1 MVEIEELQ
9 QEVEKL
15 WAGRDDIS
23 YGDPHA
29 TEVIES
35 VMDLLED
42 GSLRVAQWD
51 GTSGDTV
58 VNLWVKY
65 AILLMFKVHDNEVI
79 INSPFTYRD
88 KVSLRSANTL
98 NKVRLVPGAI
108 VRRGCHIGDDA
119 VLMPSFV
126 NTGAYVGD
134 GTMVDT
140 WATVGSCA
148 QVGSRV
154 HLAGGVGIGGVL
166 EPPQAL
172 PVMIGDDVFIGSRS
186 MITQGAKVGTG
197 AVLGEGTLLNPSIP
211 VIDADSGNE
220 ISRGVIP
227 PWCVALQ
234 AQRRKS
240 FKGGEFFLPCVLV
253 VRYLT
258 TGERLDKAALESIL
272 REHGLG

>member
-1 MVEIEELQ
+1 MVEIDDLQQQIEELW
-9 QEVEKL
+9 EK
-15 WAGRDDIS
+15 RDSIS
-23 YGDPHA
+23 YGDSHA
-29 TEVIES
+29 TKVTES
-35 VMDLLED
+35 VMDLLEE

-51 GTSGDTV
+51 GAGGETV

-65 AILLMFKVHDNEVI
+65 AILLMFKVHESEFISDP
-79 INSPFTYRD
+79 PFTYRD
-88 KVSLRSANTL
+88 KVPLRSTDTL

-108 VRRGCHIGDDA
+108 ARRGCFLGEDV

-126 NTGAYVGD
+126 NTGAYVGE

-148 QVGSRV
+148 QVGKRV

-166 EPPQAL
+166 EPPQAN

-186 MITQGAKVGTG
+186 MITQGARVGNG

-211 VIDADSGNE
+211 VIDADSGDE
-220 ISRGVIP
+220 ISRGFIP

-234 AQRRKS
+234 AQRRKI
-240 FKGGEFFLPCVLV
+240 FKGGEFFVPCVLV
-253 VRYLT
+253 VRYIT
-258 TGERLDKAALESIL
+258 PGERLDKAALESVL